1 MMRALRLNRIPAL
14 NEHIK
19 KLLITSIAIIGYGG
33 WALYSN
39 WPADGGSVGNVV
51 SSVGNVVSSEAQMIA
66 IRAGIIQGSY
76 SGLLTL
82 VNIIILEA
90 VFLKL
95 NSRLPC
101 NVNMAATVSIAT
113 ITQYAIII
121 PIHIMNQ
128 TPNIFI
134 TLLPG
139 FIIGTAFSTAYLM
152 SVRYKHYPPKQAT
165 LKQGSAKQEPPANG

>member
-1 MMRALRLNRIPAL
+1 M
-14 NEHIK
+14 NENIK
-19 KLLITSIAIIGYGG
+19 KLLITTIAVIGYGG

-39 WPADGGSVGNVV
+39 WPADGNAD
-51 SSVGNVVSSEAQMIA
+51 AQMIA
-66 IRAGIIQGSY
+66 IRAAIIQGSY

-82 VNIIILEA
+82 VNIIVLEA

-95 NSRLPC
+95 NSLLPC
-101 NVNMAATVSIAT
+101 IVNMVATVSIAT
-113 ITQYAIII
+113 IAQYSIII
-121 PIHIMNQ
+121 PVHIMNQ

-152 SVRYKHYPPKQAT
+152 SVRYKHYP
-165 LKQGSAKQEPPANG
+165 AKQETPTDG